1 MEFKVG
7 DTAFCDWIGYAE
19 KVQIV
24 KCFPNSNRYRVRYKK
39 DNEMNVKV
47 SEVFRTENAL
57 WQSKIDR
64 IDGKIKSLEEKRD
77 EYKGK
82 IVEPHILNE

>member
-7 DTAFCDWIGYAE
+7 DTVFYDWIGYAE

-24 KCFPNSNRYRVRYKK
+24 KCYPNSNRYRLRFNK
-39 DNEMNVKV
+39 DDEMNAKV
-47 SEVFRTENAL
+47 SEIFRTENAL

-64 IDGKIKSLEEKRD
+64 IDSKIEALEEKRE
-77 EYKGK
+77 EYTGK
-82 IVEPHILNE
+82 IVENHTLNE